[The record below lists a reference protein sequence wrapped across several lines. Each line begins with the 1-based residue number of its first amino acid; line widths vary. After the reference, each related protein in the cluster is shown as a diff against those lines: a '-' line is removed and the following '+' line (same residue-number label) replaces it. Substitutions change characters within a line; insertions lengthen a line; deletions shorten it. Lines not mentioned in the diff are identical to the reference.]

1 MLLVAAT
8 FSSTSRGSERL
19 SSETSISVSPSP
31 RLQTPPE
38 GAKKDPDPLAI
49 VRDACVA
56 QPEPPGLLCSIE
68 GIRDMGL
75 ALLDA
80 LEAQEKAE
88 LKLRIQTE
96 KNSVDQGVQAYR
108 LDAWHRKWWLVLPLG
123 VLAGVAATT
132 TLLLLERN

>member
-1 MLLVAAT
+1 
-8 FSSTSRGSERL
+8 
-19 SSETSISVSPSP
+19 
-31 RLQTPPE
+31 
-38 GAKKDPDPLAI
+38 
-49 VRDACVA
+49 
-56 QPEPPGLLCSIE
+56 
-68 GIRDMGL
+68 MGL

-88 LKLRIQTE
+88 LKIRILESQHQ
-96 KNSVDQGVQAYR
+96 VAQGVQAYQ